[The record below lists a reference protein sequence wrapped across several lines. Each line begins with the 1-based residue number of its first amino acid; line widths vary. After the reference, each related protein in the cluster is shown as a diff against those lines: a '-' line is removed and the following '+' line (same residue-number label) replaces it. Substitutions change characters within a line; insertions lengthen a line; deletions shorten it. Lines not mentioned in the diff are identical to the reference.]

1 MDLFWAATL
10 TFLGAMFM
18 VILESMEQNVK
29 RIKRQD
35 EVKDDEPHWSDAVV
49 NLSDVVQ
56 VAARSNAIPG

>member
-29 RIKRQD
+29 RIKKQD

>member
-29 RIKRQD
+29 RIEQAKA
-35 EVKDDEPHWSDAVV
+35 EAVK
-49 NLSDVVQ
+49 
-56 VAARSNAIPG
+56 VAKYLLD